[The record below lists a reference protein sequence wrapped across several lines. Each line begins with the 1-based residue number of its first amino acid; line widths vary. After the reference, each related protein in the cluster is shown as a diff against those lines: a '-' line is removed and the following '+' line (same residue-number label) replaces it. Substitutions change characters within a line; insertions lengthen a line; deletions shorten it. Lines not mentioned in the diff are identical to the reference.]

1 MAQQNGPK
9 LVKVNE
15 ARHLIVTPKARLSFP
30 QLFVARSFQ
39 DQEGQKKE
47 FRADLIFDSQEDFK
61 TKGKTKRGETP
72 SMIGAINNAK
82 VDQWGPNKEK
92 WPKMPFPV
100 FKKGSE
106 RVNKDGEP
114 YEGYEGK
121 WFVTA
126 KSGEK
131 FAPKILLSNG
141 QPATEKD
148 IYGGCYVKAALLA
161 RPYAFG
167 KNFGVRFILLQLI
180 KVSDGERFGGV
191 SEDLFDVEEVSEEAT
206 EDMEVG
212 GDFGG
217 EDDDDF

>member
-1 MAQQNGPK
+1 MAQQNGPR
-9 LVKVNE
+9 LIKVNE
-15 ARHLIVTPKARLSFP
+15 SRHLIVTPKARLSFP

-47 FRADLIFDSQEDFK
+47 FRADLIFDSQDAFK
-61 TKGKTKRGETP
+61 EKGKTKRGETP

-82 VDQWGPNKEK
+82 VDQWGPNKDK

-106 RVNKDGEP
+106 RTNKDGEV
-114 YEGYEGK
+114 YEGYDGK

-131 FAPKILLSNG
+131 FPPKVLLANG
-141 QPATEKD
+141 QPASEKD
-148 IYGGCYVKAALLA
+148 LYGGCFVKAALLA

-180 KVSDGERFGGV
+180 KVGDGERFGGV
-191 SEDLFDVEEVSEEAT
+191 SEDLFDVSEVSD
-206 EDMEVG
+206 DMEMDVG

-217 EDDDDF
+217 DDDNDDF